1 MSAQTR
7 ARTTLKNDARTLRL
21 PDLWICP
28 GEEYLTPPED
38 PDEWTGDMWT
48 CTYIHIDQDHRTA
61 DLCLR
66 WHLSDGSSR
75 YQGETDADDGL
86 AGYGDLALAV
96 VGGIAPRYLD
106 RIRAL
111 IELALQREGYDPTGW
126 TICGQAQA

>member
-66 WHLSDGSSR
+66 WYPTLTTGSQATVTSHWPWSAASHR
-75 YQGETDADDGL
+75 ATWTAY
-86 AGYGDLALAV
+86 
-96 VGGIAPRYLD
+96 AP
-106 RIRAL
+106 
-111 IELALQREGYDPTGW
+111 
-126 TICGQAQA
+126 